1 MCIFSFS
8 PVAQS
13 CPTLR
18 PHALQD
24 TYQFPGHSSLWREK
38 EGNKIVG
45 VSVIFLKRAE
55 IILWNDCICKMKVV
69 STQVLL
75 CAILFYK
82 LKIFQFFFFFFNEVR
97 FSFSSSAHRYLK
109 VFLAHKTEMEL
120 NDCQPESKGKEME
133 GAEQS
138 LPGTEVQGPGPSGRE
153 F

>member
-1 MCIFSFS
+1 MCHTF
-8 PVAQS
+8 
-13 CPTLR
+13 
-18 PHALQD
+18 LQVENI
-24 TYQFPGHSSLWREK
+24 S
-38 EGNKIVG
+38 I
-45 VSVIFLKRAE
+45 
-55 IILWNDCICKMKVV
+55 
-69 STQVLL
+69 
-75 CAILFYK
+75 
-82 LKIFQFFFFFFNEVR
+82 FFFFFNEVR